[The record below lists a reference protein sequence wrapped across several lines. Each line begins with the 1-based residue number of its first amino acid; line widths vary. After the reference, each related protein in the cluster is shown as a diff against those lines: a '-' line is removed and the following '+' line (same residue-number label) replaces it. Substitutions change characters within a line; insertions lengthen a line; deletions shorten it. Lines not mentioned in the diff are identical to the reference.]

1 LLAKT
6 PSPPRAASQHASSLT
21 TTASKPAPATTMP
34 NQACPD
40 WAEALLN
47 GFSQIFLQ
55 RHPLCG
61 LLCLLAIL
69 VCAPALLGG
78 ALLGGVAGLLTAQ
91 RRGYPKAE
99 RQAGLYSYNGVLLGL
114 LISQHFTWSALVPP
128 LILACG
134 GLSAILTRQWLKR
147 ASHPHDLPAYTAPFV
162 GVGWLL
168 LGATPVA
175 ASAVAEPDTLAIL
188 SAPLIGLGQIIL
200 LDRPLAGLLIALGL
214 LLANRRAALWAL
226 TGASIGVLIALL
238 LDEPA
243 SALLGLHSYNPAL
256 AALAFSQQRR
266 QPWLPLIGILLA
278 AILTPGFSG
287 LNLPALTAPF
297 ILACWLVRASRRVMH
312 GAGVDS
318 PFESP

>member
-1 LLAKT
+1 MHNPT
-6 PSPPRAASQHASSLT
+6 
-21 TTASKPAPATTMP
+21 
-34 NQACPD
+34 CPD

-69 VCAPALLGG
+69 TGAKALLGG

-114 LISQHFTWSALVPP
+114 LISQHFAWSALLPP

-134 GLSAILTRQWLKR
+134 GLSAILTRQWLKH
-147 ASHPHDLPAYTAPFV
+147 AAQPDDLPAYTAPFV
-162 GVGWLL
+162 GLGWLL
-168 LGATPVA
+168 MGTVPESTFVLT
-175 ASAVAEPDTLAIL
+175 EPDTLSL
-188 SAPLIGLGQIIL
+188 LTAPFTGLAQIML
-200 LDRPLAGLLIALGL
+200 MDQPVAGALIALGL

-226 TGASIGVLIALL
+226 IGASAGVLIALL

-256 AALAFSQQRR
+256 AALALSQSRR
-266 QPWLPLIGILLA
+266 QPWLPLLGILLA
-278 AILTPGFSG
+278 IILTPGFAA
-287 LNLPALTAPF
+287 LHLPALTAPF
-297 ILACWLVRASRRVMH
+297 ILACWLVRASGRMFKAR
-312 GAGVDS
+312 VDS
-318 PFESP
+318 RFESP